1 MHNKVPL
8 LINAREDTAMKQRNV
23 TFSIT
28 DENGYVLAGGVI
40 NQFKETDISE
50 RDQAM
55 FALAVKEHIG
65 DKYSVEEED

>member
-1 MHNKVPL
+1 
-8 LINAREDTAMKQRNV
+8 MKQRNV

-55 FALAVKEHIG
+55 FALAVK
-65 DKYSVEEED
+65 D